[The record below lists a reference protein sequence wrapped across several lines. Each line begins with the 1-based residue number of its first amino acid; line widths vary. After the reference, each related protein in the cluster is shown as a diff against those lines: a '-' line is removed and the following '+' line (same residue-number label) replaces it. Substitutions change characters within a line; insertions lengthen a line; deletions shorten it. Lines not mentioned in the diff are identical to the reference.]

1 MSVNKYTIRIADFG
15 NVTGGPVNGRL
26 STPVPLDTNLDKYL
40 KIPINLDFNSVDQA
54 EVVNRDFISHE
65 VEKSINPILDYEKT
79 RFSPTLM
86 DGDLTNK
93 VTIKLNFLNG
103 SGGYTTPTHYSDI
116 GFDDND
122 ITFQKNRFKNSFLKL
137 SFYDSD
143 KPTNQNLIS
152 IMTIYSRLHTTDLKP
167 LLDGSGNINV
177 GGGLPLN
184 ANQIPVR
191 LELDNPIVNPKGFAE
206 GFYVYHYKTNL
217 DNTSRTLELNT
228 KSSIPT
234 NEKRE
239 SLYMRAE
246 FNNAANGKITKFITT
261 SDLLNINDLIK
272 KLHVKYLLKRNAT
285 GYYYSLSTN
294 YNNADNITETGSGVT
309 LNLYEIRAE

>member
-1 MSVNKYTIRIADFG
+1 MSVNKYTIRIADFEI
-15 NVTGGPVNGRL
+15 NEVE
-26 STPVPLDTNLDKYL
+26 NLNKSL

-86 DGDLTNK
+86 NGDLTNK
-93 VTIKLNFLNG
+93 VKINLNFLNG
-103 SGGYTTPTHYSDI
+103 SGGYATPSYYSDI

-122 ITFQKNRFKNSFLKL
+122 IRFQKNRFKNSFLKL
-137 SFYDSD
+137 SFFDSD

-152 IMTIYSRLHTTDLKP
+152 IMTIYSKLYKTDLKQ
-167 LLDGSGNINV
+167 LVDTNGNIQV

-184 ANQIPVR
+184 ANQISVR
-191 LELDNPIVNPKGFAE
+191 LELENPIVKPDGFAE

-217 DNTSRTLELNT
+217 DNTGKTLEQNT
-228 KSSIPT
+228 KSLIPT

-261 SDLLNINDLIK
+261 SGLLNINDLIK

-294 YNNADNITETGSGVT
+294 YNNADNIIETGAGVT